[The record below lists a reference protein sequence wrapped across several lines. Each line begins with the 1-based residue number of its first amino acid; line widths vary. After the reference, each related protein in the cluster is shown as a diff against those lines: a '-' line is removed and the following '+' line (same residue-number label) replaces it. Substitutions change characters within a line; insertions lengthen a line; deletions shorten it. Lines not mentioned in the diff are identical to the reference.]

1 MKHLIFTV
9 NDTQGFLAEH
19 SDNQEIFDK
28 YVEQGSLSLIDDE
41 DGTLEVH
48 GMSMYVTED
57 EVLNHFTPYCPLAK
71 AWVLGK
77 MGCEEEPENDDIWTV
92 SGGDLNSLT
101 FVERAEFL
109 GLMKKMNI
117 KKC

>member
-19 SDNQEIFDK
+19 PDNQEIFDK
-28 YVEQGSLSLIDDE
+28 YVNDGSLSLIDDN

-48 GMSMYVTED
+48 GMSMYVTDE
-57 EVLNHFTPYCPLAK
+57 EVLNFFTPYCPLAK
-71 AWVLGK
+71 AWVVENKGY
-77 MGCEEEPENDDIWTV
+77 EEEPKSDDIWTV
-92 SGGDLNSLT
+92 SGKDLSKLT

-109 GLMKKMNI
+109 GLMKRMGI
-117 KKC
+117 EKC